1 MDDRKEFTVTYWL
14 DQYQQQQLENILQ
27 AYKSKGLNFDSV
39 ESLFKSIMTVG
50 STYDVAHKL
59 AFAEVETGISEYK
72 GRDEVYRET
81 KARLEKEKLREQID
95 AAVDHVVEQQQIPE
109 PDLEME
115 L

>member
-39 ESLFKSIMTVG
+39 ESLFKSIMMAG
-50 STYDVAHKL
+50 STYDVSEKL
-59 AFAEVETGISEYK
+59 ASYEFETGISEYK

-81 KARLEKEKLREQID
+81 KARLEKERLREQID

>member
-1 MDDRKEFTVTYWL
+1 MEDRKDCTVTYSL
-14 DQYQQQQLENILQ
+14 DQYQQRQLENILQ
-27 AYKSKGLNFDSV
+27 AFKSKGFDFGSL
-39 ESLFKSIMTVG
+39 ESLFNSIMTVG

-59 AFAEVETGISEYK
+59 ALSEFQAGISEYK
-72 GRDEVYRET
+72 DSNEVYRET
-81 KARLEKEKLREQID
+81 KARLEKERLREQID